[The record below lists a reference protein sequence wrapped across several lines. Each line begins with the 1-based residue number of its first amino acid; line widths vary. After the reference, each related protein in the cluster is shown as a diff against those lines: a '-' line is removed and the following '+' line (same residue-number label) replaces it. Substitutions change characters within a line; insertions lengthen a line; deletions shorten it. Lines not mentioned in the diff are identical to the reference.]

1 MTTALPSPEVERYL
15 FGFLSI
21 GCLLAGYCVG
31 SSNVTV
37 SQQCAG
43 RFSEDAD
50 PDTSSKL
57 VAAFS
62 VGALAGCL
70 LLMRLGDGIG
80 RWRFIHA
87 SAHAFLA
94 GSLLTAGCPCPG
106 QRGFGTPATV
116 AVLALAR
123 FLWGLGSALNF
134 QATSQYVAEV
144 MSQERR
150 GFYLPLLSLVVVVGD
165 LCGACVGALLEKLAF
180 GWRLTAAAMAP
191 PALAL
196 AQAATVFPDS
206 PRWLALVAVVH
217 ARDEKKRKRD
227 GFREARRRGDRRPVG
242 PTPGP
247 TLSLSDLSGDERNAP
262 PGASDA
268 EGADAARRALTVL
281 HCTRP
286 SRRGLLGI
294 FRRGFPEVVAGAKQR
309 AALDRELRAIFASA
323 ARGDESSPLETE
335 RTKRNTY
342 ADASSVAA
350 SRALFVALTLTV
362 LGQLSAG
369 PVIQYFPK
377 HIFELAGHVASDD
390 GGAARA
396 REPAV
401 TTASLTGWT
410 SVFKVVA
417 TGTVAVFV
425 DRYGRRFFF
434 AFGVTAQL
442 AACVVLAL
450 AFGDHG
456 WDEDARGVRLP
467 PRRARLADAS
477 VFLCLVG
484 FQAGFASLT
493 SPIIADISPMR
504 ARTSIMAISAFLN
517 WALSS
522 LLTWT
527 FPKVQ
532 DEPGIRVM
540 FLAYAAVLAF
550 SLFFVARFVPE
561 TTGRSL
567 EEVELVL
574 AKAASLAD
582 AVRVLSA
589 HVD

>member
-165 LCGACVGALLEKLAF
+165 LCGACVGAMLEKLAF

-396 REPAV
+396 R
-401 TTASLTGWT
+401 
-410 SVFKVVA
+410 
-417 TGTVAVFV
+417 
-425 DRYGRRFFF
+425 
-434 AFGVTAQL
+434 
-442 AACVVLAL
+442 
-450 AFGDHG
+450 
-456 WDEDARGVRLP
+456 ARGHRCVAHGVDERFQSRRHRDGGGFRGPIRAALLLRVRRDRAARRM
-467 PRRARLADAS
+467 RRARVGVRRPRLGRGRAGRASAAPARAAGGRVRVSVPGRVPSRVRFAHVTHHRRYLAHA
-477 VFLCLVG
+477 
-484 FQAGFASLT
+484 
-493 SPIIADISPMR
+493 R
-504 ARTSIMAISAFLN
+504 AHEHHGHL
-517 WALSS
+517 
-522 LLTWT
+522 
-527 FPKVQ
+527 
-532 DEPGIRVM
+532 G
-540 FLAYAAVLAF
+540 
-550 SLFFVARFVPE
+550 VPE
-561 TTGRSL
+561 LGT
-567 EEVELVL
+567 
-574 AKAASLAD
+574 
-582 AVRVLSA
+582 
-589 HVD
+589 

>member
-1 MTTALPSPEVERYL
+1 M
-15 FGFLSI
+15 
-21 GCLLAGYCVG
+21 
-31 SSNVTV
+31 
-37 SQQCAG
+37 
-43 RFSEDAD
+43 
-50 PDTSSKL
+50 
-57 VAAFS
+57 
-62 VGALAGCL
+62 
-70 LLMRLGDGIG
+70 
-80 RWRFIHA
+80 
-87 SAHAFLA
+87 
-94 GSLLTAGCPCPG
+94 
-106 QRGFGTPATV
+106 
-116 AVLALAR
+116 
-123 FLWGLGSALNF
+123 
-134 QATSQYVAEV
+134 
-144 MSQERR
+144 
-150 GFYLPLLSLVVVVGD
+150 
-165 LCGACVGALLEKLAF
+165 
-180 GWRLTAAAMAP
+180 
-191 PALAL
+191 
-196 AQAATVFPDS
+196 
-206 PRWLALVAVVH
+206 
-217 ARDEKKRKRD
+217 
-227 GFREARRRGDRRPVG
+227 
-242 PTPGP
+242 
-247 TLSLSDLSGDERNAP
+247 SDLSGDERNARP
-262 PGASDA
+262 ASDA
-268 EGADAARRALTVL
+268 EGVDDARRALTVL

-286 SRRGLLGI
+286 SRRSALGV
-294 FRRGFPEVVAGAKQR
+294 FWRGFPEVVPGAKQR

-323 ARGDESSPLETE
+323 ARGDEPDSET
-335 RTKRNTY
+335 TKKTETGLFSFFV
-342 ADASSVAA
+342 AEFSSVAA

-401 TTASLTGWT
+401 TAASLTVWT

-442 AACVVLAL
+442 AACIVLAL

-567 EEVELVL
+567 EEVELAL
-574 AKAASLAD
+574 AKSASLAG
-582 AVRVLSA
+582 AVRALSA